1 MQSLD
6 RFDIDTPEQI
16 ALELP
21 LAGIGSRLLALA
33 TDSLLQL
40 VFVLALFIIGALV
53 SMGDYSS
60 LGFGQY
66 SRFLS
71 QTVGAFLLVLIP
83 FCLYWGYFAFFEI
96 IWDGKTPGKRVAGIR
111 VIHQSGRPMTA
122 VECIGRNLMRG
133 VDIIPGVY
141 GVGLICM
148 MCNQQNRRLGDFVAG
163 TIVVHDKAQESVAP
177 SWGNR
182 VASEP
187 VQPELRK
194 LAPDDLVLIETYLSR
209 RYEVDGVVR
218 ITTAQR
224 IVAMITQKT
233 GMPKPLEQGD
243 DDFLESIARQLRDG
257 ASFR

>member
-1 MQSLD
+1 VQSLD
-6 RFDIDTPEQI
+6 RFEIDTPEQI

-40 VFVLALFIIGALV
+40 ALVLALFIIGALV

-60 LGFGQY
+60 LGLGQY
-66 SRFLS
+66 FRFLS

-163 TIVVHDKAQESVAP
+163 TIVVHDKAQESVTP

-182 VASEP
+182 VANERL
-187 VQPELRK
+187 QPELRK

-233 GMPKPLEQGD
+233 GMPKPPEQGD